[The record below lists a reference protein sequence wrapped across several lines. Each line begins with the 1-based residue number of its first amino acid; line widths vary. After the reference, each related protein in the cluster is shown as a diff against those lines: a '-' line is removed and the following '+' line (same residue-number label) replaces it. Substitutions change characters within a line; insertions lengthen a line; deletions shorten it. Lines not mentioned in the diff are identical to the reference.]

1 MVQTPRHL
9 HSRRKKKLTTTR
21 QPVRSLAAPK
31 SGFTLI
37 ELLVVIAI
45 IAILAALLLPALSRA
60 KAKAQAIACL
70 NNHKQTTLAW
80 SMYSLDNND
89 WLAPNRPVVG
99 PGPTSA
105 RSWALGDIRYGN
117 PDGTNVDY
125 LMGQREGSLG
135 QYVKTERIF
144 KCPTDRSLTGLADG
158 KSYPRVRSY
167 SVNQVVGS
175 DYAVVPGVAVF
186 LKRGDFAK
194 VPNHMIFVFID
205 VHEDFL
211 DHCFFSIPLGWAN
224 NDNNGAQAWAHVPAG
239 RHAGSGVL
247 SYQDGGAEIHRWRDS
262 RTLLPVTGL
271 YQDSWWAKPVPGSP
285 DWRYLKDRFTHYF
298 PP

>member
-1 MVQTPRHL
+1 MNL
-9 HSRRKKKLTTTR
+9 TR
-21 QPVRSLAAPK
+21 QRVSFLGRVK
-31 SGFTLI
+31 RGFTLI

-70 NNHKQTTLAW
+70 NNHKQATLAW

-99 PGPTSA
+99 PGPTSS

-135 QYVKTERIF
+135 QYVKIEKIF
-144 KCPTDRSLTGLADG
+144 KCPSDRSLTTLPDG

-167 SVNQVVGS
+167 SINQVVGS
-175 DYAVVPGVAVF
+175 DDAVVPGVAVF

-194 VPNHMIFVFID
+194 VPNLPMIFVFID
-205 VHEDFL
+205 VHEDYL
-211 DHCFFSIPLGWAN
+211 DRCFFGITLGW
-224 NDNNGAQAWAHVPAG
+224 DNNGEAWGHLPAG
-239 RHAGSGVL
+239 RHADSGVL
-247 SYQDGGAEIHRWRDS
+247 SYQDGSAEVHRWRDS
-262 RTLLPVTGL
+262 RTLRPVTGVY
-271 YQDSWWAKPVPGSP
+271 YQGTWLGKMVPGSP
-285 DWRYLKDRFTHYF
+285 DWRYLKDRFTYYF
-298 PP
+298 HP